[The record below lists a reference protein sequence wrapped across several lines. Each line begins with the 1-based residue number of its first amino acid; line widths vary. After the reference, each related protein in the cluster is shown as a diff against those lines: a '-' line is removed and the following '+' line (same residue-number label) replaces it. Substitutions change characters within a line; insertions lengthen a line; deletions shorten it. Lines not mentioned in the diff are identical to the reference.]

1 MESARDIAVARM
13 KEAANIWTIPKI
25 NARSMRLRA
34 FCGPLTHLPID
45 IIGYIMAQILP
56 TCRARHERQA
66 AISINTAHPIFRRSG
81 VDHAGEVAMQTDLL
95 RTVLV
100 L

>member
-1 MESARDIAVARM
+1 
-13 KEAANIWTIPKI
+13 
-25 NARSMRLRA
+25 
-34 FCGPLTHLPID
+34 
-45 IIGYIMAQILP
+45 MAQILP

-100 L
+100 R